1 MWQNVLLF
9 LYKEK
14 NCFGK
19 LDGPKINFSWEETH
33 GEKLKHKKKK
43 ETNVVKVKIIRDL
56 DKSSI
61 AKLHDR

>member
-1 MWQNVLLF
+1 MWQNVLLL

-19 LDGPKINFSWEETH
+19 FHGPRINFSWEETH
-33 GEKLKHKKKK
+33 GEKLKHKK

-61 AKLHDR
+61 AKLRDR